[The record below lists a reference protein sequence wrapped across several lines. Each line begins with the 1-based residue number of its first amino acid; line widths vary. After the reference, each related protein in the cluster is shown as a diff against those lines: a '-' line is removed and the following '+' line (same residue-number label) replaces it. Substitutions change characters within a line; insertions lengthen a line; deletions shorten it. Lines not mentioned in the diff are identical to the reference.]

1 MQSYLGELK
10 KREIKLIKENIYSKK
25 TEPLRAKKEKN
36 AKINIME
43 VKFNMEENN
52 TRKKKWKEW
61 KGKKKTIKKD

>member
-1 MQSYLGELK
+1 
-10 KREIKLIKENIYSKK
+10 
-25 TEPLRAKKEKN
+25 
-36 AKINIME
+36 ME